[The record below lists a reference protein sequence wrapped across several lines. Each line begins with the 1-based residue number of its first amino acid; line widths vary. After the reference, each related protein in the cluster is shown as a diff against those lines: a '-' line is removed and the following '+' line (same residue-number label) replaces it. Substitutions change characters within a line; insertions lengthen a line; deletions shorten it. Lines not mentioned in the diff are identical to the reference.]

1 MDVQVLIR
9 LAHQA
14 DLEGNYRVA
23 DKLTE
28 RAMRLAA
35 PGFLGS
41 LKQKFKNMV
50 NKSGRDMD
58 LEGIN
63 HGPVTFGGGNQ
74 ANPIAGAG
82 GRAGTSGTAAGV
94 TGDIA
99 QMGEAEAE
107 AVAKATG
114 GGRRRTTKTTETSSS
129 SGPGAEGTTTETKTE
144 TKKSRGGGT
153 RAKADADAGNNMDA
167 AQRGGTSGAVGAGG
181 AGGGNGPIDQS
192 SHGNTYAPVSYSRSP
207 TYHGN
212 VGMGAGGVVAIT
224 ALPTLLAA
232 YGLYTANG
240 RVIDKNTGKEVP
252 PQQLPPAVKNVMSG
266 GGGKDF
272 KANPLSLRAQANQ
285 MQNADAAQQFI
296 EARKS
301 NPNFKS
307 AQDFWVAATQAGHNP
322 SMVNQIVA
330 LAKAE
335 GYKDLTPA
343 TH

>member
-35 PGFLGS
+35 PGFLGNI
-41 LKQKFKNMV
+41 KQKFKNFV
-50 NKSGRDMD
+50 GRAGRDMD
-58 LEGIN
+58 LEGN
-63 HGPVTFGGGNQ
+63 TAHQVQFGGGNQ
-74 ANPIAGAG
+74 ASSLGQKGGA
-82 GRAGTSGTAAGV
+82 ATSGPASLVARSEQLLENETESAAH
-94 TGDIA
+94 A
-99 QMGEAEAE
+99 L
-107 AVAKATG
+107 G
-114 GGRRRTTKTTETSSS
+114 GGTTTTTKTTDGKTTRTRGTS
-129 SGPGAEGTTTETKTE
+129 T
-144 TKKSRGGGT
+144 
-153 RAKADADAGNNMDA
+153 KADADAKSNVSQDS
-167 AQRGGTSGAVGAGG
+167 RIS
-181 AGGGNGPIDQS
+181 GGNSGDAIGGHGGSGGPIDQS
-192 SHGNTYAPVSYSRSP
+192 VHGNTYAPVSTSRSP

-301 NPNFKS
+301 NPRYQS
-307 AQDFWVAATQAGHNP
+307 AQDFWVAATQAGHDP